1 MKKSNQKLE
10 QIVNV
15 ASTVSELVAD
25 ISEQSDQQRVSIDEV
40 NTAMGGM
47 ESLTAKNL
55 DLAEQT
61 AKVSAFLST
70 QSEGLDELLGFFM
83 VDETE
88 LRKAG

>member
-1 MKKSNQKLE
+1 VKKSNQKLE

-47 ESLTAKNL
+47 ESMTAKNL

>member
-47 ESLTAKNL
+47 ESMTAKNL